1 MGTYNT
7 KANKDVRYTGR
18 DFNSLKTN
26 LIEFAKNY
34 FPSTVKDFT
43 EASPSTMFIEMA
55 AYVGDVLS
63 YYTDYA
69 LKETM
74 LHRAQE
80 KANVYA
86 IAQAFG
92 YKPNISSPATA
103 NLTVYCLIP
112 STGTGTTIEP
122 DWDYAPRIER
132 GMVTETAVSMQ
143 FTTTKA
149 VDFGFS
155 SSYDPTEVS
164 VYNTN
169 ATTGRPEQYLL
180 TKTVTA
186 LSGLRKLESIS
197 VGASK
202 EYSTFLLNQKDVQSI
217 ESVTDSDGSNWLEV
231 PYLAQE
237 TVFDE
242 TVNSVANDP
251 TLSQD
256 KDQVPYILKLK
267 TSKRRFITRVTAEN
281 KLELRFGA
289 GISNS
294 PDESFIPNPENVG
307 SNLPGSVTNLD
318 KSFDPSNFLYTNT
331 YGQAPG
337 NTTLLITYK
346 KGYGLDA
353 NVGTSEI
360 NTVASKTVSYDT
372 GATLIS
378 GTKETVNSSITCT
391 NLEAATGGT
400 TGEDLEA
407 VRNNALAHYATQ
419 NRVVTRED
427 YIVRTLGIPSRF
439 GTVAKAYVASDEQLT
454 EQGASLKN
462 PLAINLYTLTYDR
475 DKRLTTLSAAA
486 KENLKT
492 YLSQYRMLTDAVNIK
507 DGYIVNIGID
517 FAITV
522 TPGHNS
528 NVVLLRTI
536 DALKAKLNIDKL
548 SFNTPIYEKD
558 LYVCIADILGV
569 QSVLEVIVKNLY
581 GGSYSPHRYNIKQ
594 GTYNSVI
601 YPSLDP
607 SVFEIKYPDTDIQGK
622 VISY

>member
-1 MGTYNT
+1 MPTYNT

-18 DFNSLKTN
+18 DFNSLKVN

-34 FPSTVKDFT
+34 FPNTVKDFT

-92 YKPNISSPATA
+92 YKPNITSPANV

-112 STGTGTTIEP
+112 STGTGAEMRP

-132 GMVTETAVSMQ
+132 GMVATTDIGMQ
-143 FTTTKA
+143 FTTTRA

-155 SSYDPTEVS
+155 SSVDYTEVE

-169 ATTGRPEQYLL
+169 DTTGRPEQYLL
-180 TKTVTA
+180 TKEVPA
-186 LSGLRKLESIS
+186 LSGLRKIESIS
-197 VGASK
+197 IGSSK
-202 EYSTFLLNQKDVQSI
+202 EYSTFLLNAKDVQSI
-217 ESVTDSDGSNWLEV
+217 ESVTDSDGNDWVEV

-242 TVNSVANDP
+242 VVNTVANDP

-256 KDQVPYILKLK
+256 KKQVPYILKLK
-267 TSKRRFITRVTAEN
+267 TVKRRFITRVTEDD

-289 GISNS
+289 GISTS
-294 PDESFIPNPENVG
+294 PDESFLPNPDNVG

-337 NTTLLITYK
+337 NTTLLVTYIQ
-346 KGYGLDA
+346 GYGLRA
-353 NVGTSEI
+353 NIGESEI
-360 NTVASKTVSYDT
+360 TSIESKTVSYDT
-372 GATLIS
+372 EVTLIS
-378 GTKETVNSSITCT
+378 GTKASVQASISCV

-400 TGEDLEA
+400 GGEDIEA

-439 GTVAKAYVASDEQLT
+439 GTVSKAYVASDEQLT
-454 EQGASLKN
+454 EEGDVIQN
-462 PLAINLYTLTYDR
+462 PLAINLYTLTYDK
-475 DKRLTTLSAAA
+475 DKQLTTLSHAA
-486 KENLKT
+486 KENLRT
-492 YLSQYRMLTDAVNIK
+492 YLEQYRMLTDAVNIK

-528 NVVLLRTI
+528 NVVLLRVI
-536 DALKAKLNIDKL
+536 DALKAKLHIDNL
-548 SFNTPIYEKD
+548 SFKTSIYEKD
-558 LYVCIADILGV
+558 LYLCIADILGV
-569 QSVLEVIVKNLY
+569 QSVIEVKVKNLY
-581 GGSYSPHRYNIKQ
+581 GGNYSPHRYNIKQ

>member
-1 MGTYNT
+1 MATYST

-80 KANVYA
+80 KSNIYS

-92 YKPNISSPATA
+92 YKPNICSPATTK
-103 NLTVYCLIP
+103 LTVYCLIP
-112 STGTGTTIEP
+112 RTGTGTSVKP

-132 GMVTETAVSMQ
+132 GMVVETVTGMQ

-149 VDFGFS
+149 VDYSFS
-155 SSYDPTEVS
+155 SSVDPTQVT

-180 TKTVTA
+180 TKTVPVM
-186 LSGLRKLESIS
+186 SGQRKIKDIP
-197 VGASK
+197 VGGSK
-202 EYSTFLLNQKDVQSI
+202 EYATFLLDDTKVQTI
-217 ESVTDSDGSNWLEV
+217 ESVIDSDGNEWLEV

-251 TLSQD
+251 TLSED
-256 KDQVPYILKLK
+256 VNEVPYILKLK
-267 TSKRRFITRVTAEN
+267 TAKRRFITRITSED
-281 KLELRFGA
+281 KIELKFGA
-289 GISNS
+289 GISND

-307 SNLPGSVTNLD
+307 SNLPGSVSSLD
-318 KSFDPSNFLYTNT
+318 KSFDPANFLYTDT
-331 YGQAPG
+331 YGQAPS
-337 NTTLLITYK
+337 NTTLTVTYTQ
-346 KGYGLDA
+346 GYGLDA
-353 NVGTSEI
+353 NIGNSEI
-360 NTVASKTVSYDT
+360 TTITNKTVSYDAS
-372 GATLIS
+372 ATLVT
-378 GTKETVNSSITCT
+378 GTKTGVTDSITCT
-391 NLEAATGGT
+391 NLDAATGGT
-400 TGEDLEA
+400 AQEDVES

-419 NRVVTRED
+419 NRVVTKED
-427 YIVRTLGIPSRF
+427 YIVRTLGMPSRF
-439 GTVAKAYVASDEQLT
+439 GTVAKAFVASDEQLT
-454 EQGASLKN
+454 EDGKPLSN
-462 PLAINLYTLTYDR
+462 PLAINLYTLTYD
-475 DKRLTTLSAAA
+475 KSKNLTTLSNAA
-486 KENLKT
+486 KENLRT
-492 YLSQYRMLTDAVNIK
+492 YLSQYRLLTDAVNIK

-528 NVVLLRTI
+528 NVVLIRAI
-536 DALKAKLNIDKL
+536 DALKNKLHIDKI
-548 SFNTPIYEKD
+548 SFHTPIYEKD
-558 LYVCIADILGV
+558 LYICLADVMGV
-569 QSVLEVIVKNLY
+569 QSVIDVKVKNLY
-581 GGSYSPHRYNIKQ
+581 GGDYSSHRYNIEQ

-607 SVFEIKYPDTDIQGK
+607 SVFEIKYPDKDIQGK
-622 VISY
+622 VITY